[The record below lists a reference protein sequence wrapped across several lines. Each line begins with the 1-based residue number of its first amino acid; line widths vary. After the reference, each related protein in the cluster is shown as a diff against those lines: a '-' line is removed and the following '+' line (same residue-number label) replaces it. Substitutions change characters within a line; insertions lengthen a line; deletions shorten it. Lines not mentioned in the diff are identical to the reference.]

1 MADPLNIANLTLPS
15 EIADKAYY
23 KAQTGS
29 TILALTQGDPQKFGE
44 VDYAVLTA
52 DPRAQVVSESG
63 AKYSGNA
70 SLKTVRAK
78 PVKLQVSQ
86 RFTQELKWTSED
98 HQIGALEVLGEK
110 LSVALARAVDLITF
124 HAIDPLSG
132 RVLDGYTPL
141 VNAAGATIADP
152 AKLDVGIDDAVGAL
166 IGTGFMPT
174 GIAFDPTYSYGLS
187 VMRKTDGTKLYPEL
201 GYGVNASAFNG
212 IAASSST
219 TVSGRPEILNDSGAR
234 AIVGDFNLIKWGVQK
249 SIPVRL
255 LEHGDPDNTGR
266 DLQGH
271 NELLLRAE
279 TALYIG
285 VLDTDGFAV
294 VTQAVAP

>member
-1 MADPLNIANLTLPS
+1 MAASLNIANLTLPS
-15 EIADKAYY
+15 EIADKAYS

-29 TILALTQGDPQKFGE
+29 TILALTTSGPQKFGE
-44 VDYAVLTA
+44 VDFAVLTA
-52 DPRAQVVSESG
+52 DPRAQVVPESG
-63 AKYSGNA
+63 AKAGGNA

-78 PVKLQVSQ
+78 RVKLQVSQ
-86 RFTQELKWTSED
+86 RFSQELKWADED

-110 LSVALARAVDLITF
+110 LSVALARAVDLITY
-124 HAIDPLSG
+124 HAIDPHSG
-132 RVLDGYTPL
+132 TVLNGYTPL
-141 VNAAGATIADP
+141 VSAAGTKIANP

-187 VMRKTDGTKLYPEL
+187 VMRKTDGSKLYPEL

-219 TVSGRPEILNDSGAR
+219 TVSGRPEISADSGAR

-255 LEHGDPDNTGR
+255 LEHGDPDNSGK

-279 TALYIG
+279 TAIYLG
-285 VLDTDGFAV
+285 VLDTGGFSV
-294 VTQAVAP
+294 VTQKP